1 MMKIGN
7 VTLKNNVLLA
17 PMAGVTDLAFRTI
30 CDRFGAGLS
39 YTEMVSAKALSF
51 EDKKTNTLMQTANL
65 PTAVQLFG
73 SDPDIMGKVI
83 KEAEKHCLFTD
94 INMGCPAPKIA
105 GNGEGSAL
113 MKDLCKAE
121 KIIDSVC
128 KNATKPVTVKM
139 RSGWDSDHI
148 NAVELARIAQRC
160 GVAAITVHGRTR
172 EQYYSGKAD
181 RNIIRRVCES
191 VSIPVIANGDI
202 FTAED
207 AKAMLEETGAAAVMI
222 GRGAQGNPWI
232 FSQINELFECGKVS
246 SIPTPKERIAM
257 AIEHITLLCS
267 LKGEYI
273 GIREAR
279 KHASWYIKGLSG
291 AAALRNKINTA
302 TTLVQ
307 MESIL
312 SLLVKD
318 LV

>member
-7 VTLKNNVLLA
+7 VTLKNNIFLA
-17 PMAGVTDLAFRTI
+17 PMAGVTDLAFRII

-51 EDKKTNTLMQTANL
+51 EDKKTGSLMRTDNL

-73 SDPDIMGKVI
+73 
-83 KEAEKHCLFTD
+83 KEAAILGDAVPEVEKHGLFTD

-113 MKDLCKAE
+113 MRDLKKAE
-121 KIIDSVC
+121 EIIGTVC
-128 KNATKPVTVKM
+128 DRATKPVTVKM
-139 RSGWDSDHI
+139 RAGWDSEHI
-148 NAVELARIAQRC
+148 NAVELAKIAQNC
-160 GVAAITVHGRTR
+160 GAAAVTVHPRTR
-172 EQYYSGKAD
+172 DQYYSGTAD
-181 RNIIRRVCES
+181 RSLIKKVVES

-202 FTAED
+202 FSAESARD
-207 AKAMLEETGAAAVMI
+207 MLSYTGAAAVMI

-232 FSQINELFECGKVS
+232 FSQTEELLKNGKS
-246 SIPTPKERIAM
+246 PEYPSPEEKISMAM
-257 AIEHITLLCS
+257 EHITLLCS

-291 AAALRNKINTA
+291 AAALRNKINAA
-302 TTLVQ
+302 TSLDE
-307 MESIL
+307 MSSIL
-312 SLLVKD
+312 NELL
-318 LV
+318 